1 MSFKSEYLAM
11 FNPPPQHDIAP
22 VHVSKK
28 LLERGLRPDGEFLTE
43 SIDPQEL
50 VGKPFRAGHRS
61 FRIDRV
67 DVDADSLIIH
77 LGREY
82 R

>member
-11 FNPPPQHDIAP
+11 FNPSPQHDIAP
-22 VHVSKK
+22 IHVSKK
-28 LLERGLRPDGEFLTE
+28 LLERGPHGDGYWAE